1 MTSTE
6 HAESNAIGIAKRGEN
21 VITMHPNIPLEN
33 AQDTLLHEAM
43 HYLWCDLMGGQQNP
57 AEEQC
62 VSLLATGLVNLFHR
76 NPQLVD
82 WLMLAR

>member
-43 HYLWCDLMGGQQNP
+43 HFLWVDMMPGAQEAL
-57 AEEQC
+57 EERC

-76 NPQLVD
+76 NPRLVD